1 MEQEIKK
8 YVCVCGREFDNPQV
22 FNSHKGN
29 CKIHLIQKYGSYEN
43 YLEVHNKNH
52 DNAGIKRSQTRRN
65 KKEKS
70 LNDWI
75 SEKHTCENCGKVMT
89 EKYSSGRFCCRSC
102 ANTRKH
108 SEETKS
114 KLSSATKNS
123 ASIRKIKLL
132 VEYEQN
138 PKFCSIC
145 GKTLPYDK
153 RNRKTCSD
161 ECFKL
166 LISKQAI
173 DKNFGGYNP
182 NSIKKHHK
190 GIYKNIHCDSSW
202 ELAFLVYHLDNNIK
216 IERCNQY
223 FHYTYNNK
231 LRKYYPD
238 FIIDNKFIEIKA
250 VITDQ
255 VKAKIDQFPN
265 DKQLIILYKQDIMQ
279 YLSYCIYK
287 YGNNFWETL
296 YD

>member
-1 MEQEIKK
+1 MGKK
-8 YVCVCGREFDNPQV
+8 YVCACGREFDTPQA

-29 CKIHLIQKYGSYEN
+29 CKIHLIQKYGSYEK

-52 DNAGIKRSQTRRN
+52 ENAGIKRSQTRRN

-75 SEKHTCENCGKVMT
+75 SEKHICENCGKVMT
-89 EKYSSGRFCCRSC
+89 EKYGSGRFCSRSC

-108 SEETKS
+108 GEETKS
-114 KLSSATKNS
+114 KLSNANKNS
-123 ASIRKIKLL
+123 TSMRKIKLL
-132 VEYEQN
+132 AEYEQN

-145 GKTLPYDK
+145 GQKLPYDK

-166 LISKQAI
+166 LISKQAT

-190 GIYKNIHCDSSW
+190 GVYKNIHCDSSW

-238 FIIDNKFIEIKA
+238 FIMDNKFIEIKA
-250 VITDQ
+250 VVTDQ
-255 VKAKIDQFPN
+255 VKAKIDQFPK
-265 DKQLIILYKQDIMQ
+265 DKQLIVLYKQDIMQ
-279 YLSYCIYK
+279 YLSYCISK
-287 YGNNFWETL
+287 YGNSFWETL